1 MREDGESMAELQ
13 LLTDD
18 QLRHF
23 IVNGYVVL
31 RPELDAGLHER
42 IFDETETVF
51 EKEGNPGN
59 NLLPRVPAVQQVL
72 DSPEVRGG
80 LTSVLGE
87 GYYTQPH
94 RHCHFNPPG
103 SKGQD
108 LHQDGGSRWSHHTR
122 RILLFYYPQ
131 DTTEELGPTAI
142 VPGSHYYATRE
153 GVAASGELPLCGQ
166 AGTVAIVHYDLFH
179 RATPNRSDRNRYMMK
194 FLFARTAEPRSP
206 SWRND
211 GPGWPADGSALDPDP
226 PGGPDRRMHEHVWDW
241 HCGRTT
247 NGTAQDGQPV
257 AADPAEGVAELLAG
271 MEDGCEADRLRAAYA
286 LSGAGSAAAPGL
298 TRLLR
303 ADSQELRRNA
313 CHALSA
319 MGEAAVGPLIDSLRG
334 GAAEHERAE
343 AAETLGDIGLAAG
356 PAIPSL
362 TGRLRDESPQ
372 VRAQAA
378 EALGTIA
385 QTDPAAAPA
394 LAGALGDESD
404 LVRRNAAFALVRLGP
419 HAEAAIPA
427 LGDVLYDKDRYVRG
441 DAAQAL
447 LRIGTRQAWETV
459 RPFLETSRWCPLT
472 TRESTY

>member
-1 MREDGESMAELQ
+1 MDR
-13 LLTDD
+13 LLTDE
-18 QLRHF
+18 QLRQF
-23 IVNGYVVL
+23 IVDGYVVV
-31 RPELDAGLHER
+31 RPELDAGFHER
-42 IFDETETVF
+42 VFAETQTVF

-59 NLLPRVPAVQQVL
+59 NLLPRIPSVQQVL

-80 LTSVLGE
+80 LASILGE
-87 GYYTQPH
+87 DYYTQPH

-103 SKGQD
+103 SEGQH
-108 LHQDGGSRWSHHTR
+108 LHQDGSSRWSHHTR

-131 DTTEELGPTAI
+131 DTPEELGPTSV

-153 GVAASGELPLCGQ
+153 GVDSFPELPLCGP

-206 SWRND
+206 SWRTE
-211 GPGWPADGSALDPDP
+211 GSGWPADGSALDLDP
-226 PGGPDRRMHEHVWDW
+226 PGGPDRRMYEHVWDW
-241 HCGRTT
+241 HRGRTT
-247 NGTAQDGQPV
+247 NG
-257 AADPAEGVAELLAG
+257 AAGPAGSTEPVAELLAG
-271 MEDGCEADRLRAAYA
+271 MEDGCEAARLRAAYA
-286 LSGAGSAAAPGL
+286 LSGAGAAAVPGL
-298 TRLLR
+298 TRLLG

-313 CHALSA
+313 CQALSA
-319 MGEAAVGPLIDSLRG
+319 MGEAAVGPLVDSLQG

-356 PAIPSL
+356 PAVPAL

-385 QTDPAAAPA
+385 QTDADAAPA
-394 LAGALGDESD
+394 LAEALGDEND
-404 LVRRNAAFALVRLGP
+404 TVRRNAAFSLVRLGP
-419 HAEAAIPA
+419 HAEEAIPA
-427 LGDVLYDKDRYVRG
+427 LRDVLYDEDRYVRG

-447 LRIGTRQAWETV
+447 LRIGTPQAREAV
-459 RPFLETSRWCPLT
+459 LPFLETSRWCPLT
-472 TRESTY
+472 TKESTY

>member
-1 MREDGESMAELQ
+1 MAELR

-18 QLRHF
+18 QLRQF
-23 IVNGYVVL
+23 IVDGYVVV
-31 RPELDAGLHER
+31 RPELDPGLHER
-42 IFDETETVF
+42 IHGETETVF

-59 NLLPRVPAVQQVL
+59 NLVPRIPAVQQVL

-80 LTSVLGE
+80 LASILGE
-87 GYYTQPH
+87 DYYTQPH

-103 SKGQD
+103 SEGQH
-108 LHQDGGSRWSHHTR
+108 LHQDGSSRWSHHTR

-131 DTTEELGPTAI
+131 DTPEELGPTAV
-142 VPGSHYYATRE
+142 VPGSHFYATRE
-153 GVAASGELPLCGQ
+153 GVDSFPERPLCGP

-179 RATPNRSDRNRYMMK
+179 RATPNRTERNRYMMK

-206 SWRND
+206 SWRNEESC
-211 GPGWPADGSALDPDP
+211 WPADGSALD
-226 PGGPDRRMHEHVWDW
+226 RKMYEHVWDW
-241 HCGRTT
+241 HLGRTS
-247 NGTAQDGQPV
+247 NGAAENGRAG
-257 AADPAEGVAELLAG
+257 AADSPERMAELLAG
-271 MEDGCEADRLRAAYA
+271 MEAGWEAARLRAAYA
-286 LSGAGSAAAPGL
+286 LSGAGPAAVPGL
-298 TRLLR
+298 TRLLH

-319 MGEAAVGPLIDSLRG
+319 MGEAAVGPLVDSLQD

-356 PAIPSL
+356 PAVPAL

-385 QTDPAAAPA
+385 QTDADAAPP
-394 LAGALGDESD
+394 LAEALGDGNDS
-404 LVRRNAAFALVRLGP
+404 VRRNAAFALVRLGP
-419 HAEAAIPA
+419 HAEEAIPA
-427 LGDVLYDKDRYVRG
+427 LRDVLYDEDRYVRG

-447 LRIGTRQAWETV
+447 LRIGTRQAREAV
-459 RPFLETSRWCPLT
+459 LPFLETSRWCPLT
-472 TRESTY
+472 TKESTF

>member
-1 MREDGESMAELQ
+1 MAELQ

-18 QLRHF
+18 QLGQF

-59 NLLPRVPAVQQVL
+59 NLLPRIPAVQQIL

-80 LTSVLGE
+80 LTSILGE
-87 GYYTQPH
+87 DYYTQPH

-103 SKGQD
+103 SQGQD
-108 LHQDGGSRWSHHTR
+108 LHQDGGSRWSHRTR

-131 DTTEELGPTAI
+131 DTPEELGPTAV
-142 VPGSHYYATRE
+142 VPGSHFYATRE
-153 GVAASGELPLCGQ
+153 GVAATAELPLCGQ

-179 RATPNRSDRNRYMMK
+179 RATPNRSDRNRHMMK

-206 SWRND
+206 SWRNG
-211 GPGWPADGSALDPDP
+211 GPGWPGE
-226 PGGPDRRMHEHVWDW
+226 GGPDRKMYEHVWDW
-241 HCGRTT
+241 HFGRQT
-247 NGTAQDGQPV
+247 V
-257 AADPAEGVAELLAG
+257 AADSTERVAELLAG
-271 MEDGCEADRLRAAYA
+271 IEGGCEGARLRAAYA

-298 TRLLR
+298 TRLLH

-319 MGEAAVGPLIDSLRG
+319 IGEAAVGPLIDSLQG

-356 PAIPSL
+356 PAVPAL

-372 VRAQAA
+372 IRAQAA

-385 QTDPAAAPA
+385 QTGPDAAPA
-394 LAGALGDESD
+394 LAETLGDESD

-427 LGDVLYDKDRYVRG
+427 LRDVLYDEDRYVRG